1 MNVIKDIEC
10 MYCKKWFAIEEIHKS
25 GFCRECIDKLR
36 VMYKDIVIPYTPV
49 DEKVRKQWEK
59 RRLQQLGLWQL
70 YIDQELEKFTE
81 EAKENSKKHKE

>member
-25 GFCRECIDKLR
+25 AYCRQCIDKLR

-49 DEKVRKQWEK
+49 DEKVRKRWKK
-59 RRLQQLGLWQL
+59 RRLQQLGLWR
-70 YIDQELEKFTE
+70 YW
-81 EAKENSKKHKE
+81 

>member
-1 MNVIKDIEC
+1 

-25 GFCRECIDKLR
+25 GYCRECIDKLR

-49 DEKVRKQWEK
+49 DENVRKQWEK

>member
-1 MNVIKDIEC
+1 MVTIKDIEC

-25 GFCRECIDKLR
+25 GYCRECIDKLR

-49 DEKVRKQWEK
+49 DEKVREQWKK

>member
-1 MNVIKDIEC
+1 MVVIKDIEC

-25 GFCRECIDKLR
+25 GYCRECIDKLR
-36 VMYKDIVIPYTPV
+36 EMYKEVVIPYTPV
-49 DEKVRKQWEK
+49 DENVRKQWEK

>member
-1 MNVIKDIEC
+1 MVVIKDIEC

-25 GFCRECIDKLR
+25 GYCRECIDKLR
-36 VMYKDIVIPYTPV
+36 AMYKDIVIPYTPV
-49 DEKVRKQWEK
+49 DENVRKQWEK

-81 EAKENSKKHKE
+81 EAKENSKNRKE

>member
-1 MNVIKDIEC
+1 MVLINDIEC

-25 GFCRECIDKLR
+25 GYCRECIDKLR
-36 VMYKDIVIPYTPV
+36 AMYKDIVIPYTPV
-49 DEKVRKQWEK
+49 DENVRKQWEK

-81 EAKENSKKHKE
+81 EAKENSKKHKK

>member
-1 MNVIKDIEC
+1 

-25 GFCRECIDKLR
+25 GYCRECIDNLR

-49 DEKVRKQWEK
+49 DEKVRKQWKK

-70 YIDQELEKFTE
+70 YIDQELEIFTE

>member
-1 MNVIKDIEC
+1 MVGIKDVEC

-25 GFCRECIDKLR
+25 GYCRECIDKLR

-49 DEKVRKQWEK
+49 DENVRKQWEK

>member
-1 MNVIKDIEC
+1 MVDLKDIEC
-10 MYCKKWFAIEEIHKS
+10 MYCKKWFVIEEIHKS
-25 GFCRECIDKLR
+25 GYCRACIAKLS
-36 VMYKDIVIPYTPV
+36 VLYKDIVIPYTPV

>member
-1 MNVIKDIEC
+1 MVLIKDIEC

-25 GFCRECIDKLR
+25 GYCRECIDKLR

-49 DEKVRKQWEK
+49 DENVRKQWEK

-81 EAKENSKKHKE
+81 EAKENSKKHQE

>member
-1 MNVIKDIEC
+1 MVVIKDIEC

-25 GFCRECIDKLR
+25 GYCRECIDKLR

-49 DEKVRKQWEK
+49 DEKVREQWKK

-70 YIDQELEKFTE
+70 YIDQELEIFTE
-81 EAKENSKKHKE
+81 EAKENSKKSKE

>member
-1 MNVIKDIEC
+1 MVLINDIEC

-25 GFCRECIDKLR
+25 GYCRECIDKLR

-49 DEKVRKQWEK
+49 DEQVRKQWEK

>member
-1 MNVIKDIEC
+1 MVVIKDIEC

-25 GFCRECIDKLR
+25 GYCRECIDKLR
-36 VMYKDIVIPYTPV
+36 AMYKDVVIPYTPV

-70 YIDQELEKFTE
+70 YIDQELEIFTE
-81 EAKENSKKHKE
+81 EAKENSKKSKE

>member
-1 MNVIKDIEC
+1 MVFIKDIEC

-25 GFCRECIDKLR
+25 GYCRECIDKLR

>member
-1 MNVIKDIEC
+1 MVVIKDIEC

-25 GFCRECIDKLR
+25 GYCRECIDKLR

-49 DEKVRKQWEK
+49 DENVRKQWEK

-81 EAKENSKKHKE
+81 EAKENSKKHQE

>member
-1 MNVIKDIEC
+1 MVVIKDIEC

-25 GFCRECIDKLR
+25 GYCRECIDKLR

-49 DEKVRKQWEK
+49 DEKVRKQWKK

>member
-1 MNVIKDIEC
+1 MVAIKDIEC

-25 GFCRECIDKLR
+25 GYCRECIDKLR

-49 DEKVRKQWEK
+49 DEKVREQWKK

-81 EAKENSKKHKE
+81 EAKENSKKREE